1 MSCQAILENP
11 RDGEPYI
18 IWYNRNIPLE
28 FKDGELVGI
37 DTFWHELWDNG
48 IEPPLPELDEHE
60 REAYAAGVI
69 KGREF
74 LLKRLQALL
83 PDIPRGYKTT
93 LYFGREYR
101 TEHSMF
107 KEVTERDIMFRFGV
121 EGIWEIR
128 FCRIHTLSE
137 DAFNKPDKKPI
148 VQPQRLKPDTIT
160 TEGLLEKDSDG
171 HPHVIWGDKKIPLEY
186 EDGKLIG
193 IDALW
198 KEMWDGSLAW
208 KLPYLN
214 MAETYEYC
222 RGLLETKDTVLKLF
236 QERFGKMKR
245 VNETV
250 GFSTFSWWGSHCYPE
265 NDEISLV
272 EIHKMLNFEYDWL
285 RDIVFFFSWGD
296 SKKLLGKRIY
306 QVPERYVKNPLAKRG
321 MKTTTTDNPSH

>member
-107 KEVTERDIMFRFGV
+107 KKVTERDIMFRFGV
-121 EGIWEIR
+121 EGIWETGKDYDLLYENVKNV
-128 FCRIHTLSE
+128 HYDSS
-137 DAFNKPDKKPI
+137 NK
-148 VQPQRLKPDTIT
+148 VVELT
-160 TEGLLEKDSDG
+160 TSN
-171 HPHVIWGDKKIPLEY
+171 
-186 EDGKLIG
+186 GKLYI
-193 IDALW
+193 
-198 KEMWDGSLAW
+198 SAW
-208 KLPYLN
+208 K
-214 MAETYEYC
+214 
-222 RGLLETKDTVLKLF
+222 
-236 QERFGKMKR
+236 
-245 VNETV
+245 
-250 GFSTFSWWGSHCYPE
+250 
-265 NDEISLV
+265 
-272 EIHKMLNFEYDWL
+272 IHVWE
-285 RDIVFFFSWGD
+285 V
-296 SKKLLGKRIY
+296 
-306 QVPERYVKNPLAKRG
+306 
-321 MKTTTTDNPSH
+321 